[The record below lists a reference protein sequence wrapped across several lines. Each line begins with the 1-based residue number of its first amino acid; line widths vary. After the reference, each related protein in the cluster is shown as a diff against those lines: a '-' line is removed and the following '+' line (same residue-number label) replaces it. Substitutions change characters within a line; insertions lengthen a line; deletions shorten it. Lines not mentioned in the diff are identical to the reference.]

1 MSLSMLRK
9 RWGVL
14 FGGVPNA
21 VCLQVYGVFLN
32 MLTATHSMEA
42 CEAAFLLGVQWFE
55 AWAGAGR
62 GDVEP
67 SEMTIIAQQ
76 VCAGAGAA

>member
-1 MSLSMLRK
+1 M
-9 RWGVL
+9 
-14 FGGVPNA
+14 
-21 VCLQVYGVFLN
+21 QVYGVFFN

-42 CEAAFLLGVQWFE
+42 CEAAFLLGMQWFE

-62 GDVEP
+62 GDVAA

-76 VCAGAGAA
+76 VCAGAGAAWLTMLE

>member
-1 MSLSMLRK
+1 M
-9 RWGVL
+9 
-14 FGGVPNA
+14 
-21 VCLQVYGVFLN
+21 CLQVYGVFFN

-62 GDVEP
+62 GDMEA

-76 VCAGAGAA
+76 VCAGAGAPW